1 MSSTFEHQ
9 VANPN
14 SHNGPV
20 EGNRDRFTR
29 GGRLTGQ
36 RPSHRER
43 CSIKR
48 RHAAKSRSYPGPDL
62 TSFVPP
68 RLFAKMIVFA
78 VEADPPIIAGRSGRL
93 RAGST
98 LLIRYGKVF
107 IPRIGHRRIGN
118 RL

>member
-1 MSSTFEHQ
+1 
-9 VANPN
+9 
-14 SHNGPV
+14 
-20 EGNRDRFTR
+20 
-29 GGRLTGQ
+29 
-36 RPSHRER
+36 
-43 CSIKR
+43 
-48 RHAAKSRSYPGPDL
+48 
-62 TSFVPP
+62 
-68 RLFAKMIVFA
+68 MIVFA